1 MDHVSPANTLY
12 NIEILCVVRYVTEWH
27 PILFIRFNLLLV
39 SFFGCFWIFM
49 CVLRFHISVEDE
61 EGSRKDWEY
70 GHENKVLEEELKE
83 FAGAEFLLLYEEIVL
98 GVTTFR
104 KRSANLGWCV
114 PSCNMSVLY
123 MVALRSLLRRSCMV
137 LPISQIS
144 SSTSSNSLCSQ
155 DLASFHSTALLEH
168 VQAVV
173 WLALRFQRRREAT
186 PFGKACILSTARLP
200 RYLTLAQ
207 RRLK

>member
-1 MDHVSPANTLY
+1 MCSQVRNRMTSNSIHSFQLATGKFLWLLLDFHVRATFSYIRRRWGRQPKRLRVRPWKQGTWRRVEGVCRSRVSPALWRD
-12 NIEILCVVRYVTEWH
+12 CTE
-27 PILFIRFNLLLV
+27 R
-39 SFFGCFWIFM
+39 
-49 CVLRFHISVEDE
+49 D
-61 EGSRKDWEY
+61 
-70 GHENKVLEEELKE
+70 
-83 FAGAEFLLLYEEIVL
+83 
-98 GVTTFR
+98 TFR